1 MSPFRALVH
10 RHLRFHD
17 PDPPRPSL
25 PPLRR
30 APPRRKEAGLPIVFG
45 VNYAA
50 IRYLKEHNVVSAETA
65 AELEEGKITDV
76 QRPALRSSQ
85 TI

>member
-1 MSPFRALVH
+1 MSPFLQ
-10 RHLRFHD
+10 
-17 PDPPRPSL
+17 RPVAACGSL
-25 PPLRR
+25 TLSTFPTTYASRPT
-30 APPRRKEAGLPIVFG
+30 RRKEAGLPIVFG

-50 IRYLKEHNVVSAETA
+50 IRYLKEHNIVSAEAA